1 MKLYALANLCPIT
14 VTLRTR
20 VGYID
25 LYSQG
30 SATAHTPSPPEITQV
45 DAGNLGRI
53 IDCIPYQRPDQ
64 VYIPL
69 MADEVEGIIVP
80 LAVAEALRTLG
91 QKVRY
96 QVFTPALL
104 QTDEQGRRFAPHL
117 LHHADLTEVAH
128 ADR

>member
-20 VGYID
+20 AGYID

-30 SATAHTPSPPEITQV
+30 AATAHTPHPPDMTTL
-45 DAGNLGRI
+45 DAGNLDQI
-53 IDCIPYQRPDQ
+53 IGFKPYQRPDQ

-80 LAVAEALRTLG
+80 LAVAEAMRTLG
-91 QKVRY
+91 QRVRF
-96 QVFTPALL
+96 QVFTPAML

-128 ADR
+128 ADG